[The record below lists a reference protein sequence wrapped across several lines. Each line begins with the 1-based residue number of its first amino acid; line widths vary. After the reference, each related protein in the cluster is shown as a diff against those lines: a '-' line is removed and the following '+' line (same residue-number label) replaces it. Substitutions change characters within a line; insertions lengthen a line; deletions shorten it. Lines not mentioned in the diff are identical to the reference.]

1 MKHFSKFMF
10 CFVMLTASILH
21 SNEDLKNQLMFYYA
35 ARIQPWH
42 IAARQAV
49 AKFNKQYPDQKLE
62 ELKCKQLGYLS
73 FTLKKI
79 FYLNVTP
86 HDSYRNYHAELA
98 GPHLHKRHLSILPET
113 HFKQIY
119 YMLINHVVGKPK

>member
-1 MKHFSKFMF
+1 MKYYTKYLF
-10 CFVMLTASILH
+10 CTFFIIQTTSCSHEISAIVYTTQI
-21 SNEDLKNQLMFYYA
+21 NPWLKA
-35 ARIQPWH
+35 TRE
-42 IAARQAV
+42 AV
-49 AKFNKQYPDQKLE
+49 EKFNQQHPDQKLE

>member
-21 SNEDLKNQLMFYYA
+21 SNENLKNQLMFYYA

-49 AKFNKQYPDQKLE
+49 AKFNKQYPDQKLKE
-62 ELKCKQLGYLS
+62 LECEKLWNLHFQSQNPEQNIELKM
-73 FTLKKI
+73 I
-79 FYLNVTP
+79 
-86 HDSYRNYHAELA
+86 
-98 GPHLHKRHLSILPET
+98 
-113 HFKQIY
+113 
-119 YMLINHVVGKPK
+119 